1 MAKFIKIKAADI
13 DIVGHQGDYL
23 IGSDQIS
30 FVKTGTA
37 ANTNQNN
44 AYIKL
49 TDGDITLGTP
59 NTAAAKWVAA
69 IQSAVSAN
77 PGGVLATV
85 QPVDLAANQ
94 KINSIALT

>member
-1 MAKFIKIKAADI
+1 MAKFIKIKASDI
-13 DIVGHQGDYL
+13 DVTGHKGDYL

-30 FVKTGTA
+30 FVKTGA
-37 ANTNQNN
+37 AGNTNQNN

-49 TDGDITLGTP
+49 AGGDITLGTP
-59 NTAAAKWVAA
+59 NGAAAKWVAA